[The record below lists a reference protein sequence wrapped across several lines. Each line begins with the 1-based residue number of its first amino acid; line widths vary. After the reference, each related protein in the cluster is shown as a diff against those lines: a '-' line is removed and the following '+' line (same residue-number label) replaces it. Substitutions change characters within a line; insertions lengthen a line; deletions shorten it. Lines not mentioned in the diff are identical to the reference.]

1 MVLHEIILIVLVVD
15 FFSGVLHWLEDSY
28 GNPDWPL
35 TGKWVTQPNI
45 LHHSHPNAFT
55 KNSWFHSAYVLL
67 ILGAI
72 ILAVAF
78 AFHVL
83 TWQLL
88 LFVAIGVNAN
98 ELLKLNHVSKKKRGW
113 IVSFLQDV
121 HLLQS
126 AKHHGQHHCG
136 NKDSHYCVITNF
148 LNPMLD
154 GVQFWRRLEWVI
166 EKTLSVKARPDSS
179 LKVQKANNGLSNLK
193 ENRTEGK

>member
-1 MVLHEIILIVLVVD
+1 MIVFDVILIVIAVD
-15 FFSGVLHWLEDSY
+15 FFSGVFHWLEDSY

-35 TGKWVTQPNI
+35 SGKWVTQPNI

-67 ILGAI
+67 LAGAI
-72 ILAVAF
+72 ILAVAL

-98 ELLKLNHVSKKKRGW
+98 ELHKLNHVSKNKRGW
-113 IVSFLQDV
+113 LVSFLQDV

-136 NKDSHYCVITNF
+136 NKDSYYCVITNF
-148 LNPMLD
+148 VNPMLD
-154 GVQFWRRLEWVI
+154 GVQFWRGLEWVI
-166 EKTLSVKARPDSS
+166 EKTLGVKTRPDPS
-179 LKVQKANNGLSNLK
+179 LKAHRVKVNLSHFNDDS
-193 ENRTEGK
+193 TGGK